1 MPASLNKK
9 NTENSSRLGDFCYP
23 LFDHV
28 PAHRLVF
35 LRFAWGLVMLSEV
48 YIFMVDDYKLTKEP
62 LVKQRFLSKYTYFEW
77 IPRASLERW
86 TILLDIIC
94 VASVAF
100 TIGFLNRL
108 SAMTF
113 LVTFIFLFLQD
124 ATHYS
129 NYDYL
134 ICTLCAIFV
143 FVPANRMWAL
153 DPKIRLAKKSQTIS
167 YWTLLLL
174 RFIIALVNIFASVS
188 KMNEDSI
195 RGMPI
200 LHWLERNPRR
210 LNMFKQPLFAIWLS
224 WSDLLV
230 NLISP
235 FLFLVGREYVYRLYA
250 CFLACGKT
258 LESFPFVVIL
268 IMSSILF
275 EPDWPLKVINV
286 CHKKKAYTIPLI
298 IS

>member
-250 CFLACGKT
+250 CLVACGKA
-258 LESFPFVVIL
+258 LS
-268 IMSSILF
+268 
-275 EPDWPLKVINV
+275 V
-286 CHKKKAYTIPLI
+286 CRHTNHELD
-298 IS
+298 SR

>member
-1 MPASLNKK
+1 MDTTRLTRDMEDFTRHHVRCQCRLYDWFSL
-9 NTENSSRLGDFCYP
+9 P
-23 LFDHV
+23 LICHEV
-28 PAHRLVF
+28 P
-35 LRFAWGLVMLSEV
+35 SEI
-48 YIFMVDDYKLTKEP
+48 YLF
-62 LVKQRFLSKYTYFEW
+62 F
-77 IPRASLERW
+77 
-86 TILLDIIC
+86 
-94 VASVAF
+94 
-100 TIGFLNRL
+100 
-108 SAMTF
+108 
-113 LVTFIFLFLQD
+113 FLQD

-174 RFIIALVNIFASVS
+174 RFIIALVYIFAGVS

-250 CFLACGKT
+250 CLVACG
-258 LESFPFVVIL
+258 
-268 IMSSILF
+268 
-275 EPDWPLKVINV
+275 
-286 CHKKKAYTIPLI
+286 
-298 IS
+298 